1 MKFAKTENITSST
14 LKTSFLALALVLLIG
29 AVMTISALAFVLA
42 PSSISSDN
50 PETKVARASGIEDM
64 VTDEL
69 IAFYEKEIAKDTF
82 ISSMTAMKRD
92 RLMSA
97 YDINEKRLYL
107 SLILQD
113 LGARVDNHKDFNQ
126 IAQMNDKQLFSYG
139 KTLVLSYIDTLTE
152 EEKSRL
158 KDGFKSALGM

>member
-1 MKFAKTENITSST
+1 MKLAKTENTTSST
-14 LKTSFLALALVLLIG
+14 LKTTFLSLALVLLLG
-29 AVMTISALAFVLA
+29 VVVTISALAFVFA
-42 PSSISSDN
+42 PSISSDN

-82 ISSMTAMKRD
+82 ISSMTTMKKD

-97 YDINEKRLYL
+97 YDISEKRLYL
-107 SLILQD
+107 TLILQD
-113 LGARVDNHKDFNQ
+113 LGARVDSHKDFNQ

-139 KTLVLSYIDTLTE
+139 KTLVLSFIDALTE
-152 EEKSRL
+152 EEKARL

>member
-1 MKFAKTENITSST
+1 MKLAKTENITSST
-14 LKTSFLALALVLLIG
+14 LKTTLLSLALVLLLG
-29 AVMTISALAFVLA
+29 MVVTISALAFVFA
-42 PSSISSDN
+42 PSISSDN
-50 PETKVARASGIEDM
+50 PETSVARASGIEDM

-82 ISSMTAMKRD
+82 ISSMTTMKKN

-97 YDINEKRLYL
+97 YDISEKRLYL
-107 SLILQD
+107 TLILQD
-113 LGARVDNHKDFNQ
+113 LGARVDDHKDFNQ

-139 KTLVLSYIDTLTE
+139 KTLVLSFIDTLTE
-152 EEKSRL
+152 EEKARL

>member
-1 MKFAKTENITSST
+1 MKLAKTEKITSST
-14 LKTSFLALALVLLIG
+14 LKTTFLSLALVLLLG
-29 AVMTISALAFVLA
+29 AVATMSALAFVFA
-42 PSSISSDN
+42 PSVSSDN
-50 PETKVARASGIEDM
+50 PETRVACASGIEDM

-69 IAFYEKEIAKDTF
+69 IEFYEKEIAKDAF
-82 ISSMTAMKRD
+82 ISSMTTMKKN

-107 SLILQD
+107 TLILQD

-139 KTLVLSYIDTLTE
+139 KTLVLSFIDTLTE
-152 EEKSRL
+152 GEKARL

>member
-1 MKFAKTENITSST
+1 MKLAKTENITSST
-14 LKTSFLALALVLLIG
+14 LKTSFLALALVLLLG
-29 AVMTISALAFVLA
+29 TVVTISSLAFVFA
-42 PSSISSDN
+42 PTSISLDN

-82 ISSMTAMKRD
+82 ISSMTTMKKD

-107 SLILQD
+107 TLILQD
-113 LGARVDNHKDFNQ
+113 LGARVDDHKDFNQ

-152 EEKSRL
+152 EEKARL

>member
-1 MKFAKTENITSST
+1 MKLAKTEKITSST
-14 LKTSFLALALVLLIG
+14 LKTTFLTFALVLLLG
-29 AVMTISALAFVLA
+29 AVVTISALAFVFA
-42 PSSISSDN
+42 PTSISSGN

-69 IAFYEKEIAKDTF
+69 ITFYEKEIAKDTF
-82 ISSMTAMKRD
+82 ISSMTTMKKD

-97 YDINEKRLYL
+97 YDISEKRLYL
-107 SLILQD
+107 TLILQD
-113 LGARVDNHKDFNQ
+113 LGARVDDHKDFNQ

-139 KTLVLSYIDTLTE
+139 KTLVLSFIDTLTE
-152 EEKSRL
+152 EEKARL

>member
-1 MKFAKTENITSST
+1 MKLAKTEKTTSST
-14 LKTSFLALALVLLIG
+14 LKTTFLTLTLVLLIG
-29 AVMTISALAFVLA
+29 AVVTISALTFVFA
-42 PSSISSDN
+42 HSISSDN
-50 PETKVARASGIEDM
+50 PETRVARASGIEDM

-69 IAFYEKEIAKDTF
+69 IAFYENEIAKDTF
-82 ISSMTAMKRD
+82 ISSMTTMKKN

-97 YDINEKRLYL
+97 YDISEKRLYL
-107 SLILQD
+107 TLILQD
-113 LGARVDNHKDFNQ
+113 LGARVDDHKDFNQ

-152 EEKSRL
+152 EEKARL

>member
-1 MKFAKTENITSST
+1 MKLAKTENITSST
-14 LKTSFLALALVLLIG
+14 LKTSFLTLALVLLLG
-29 AVMTISALAFVLA
+29 AVVTISALAFVFA
-42 PSSISSDN
+42 PSISPDN

-82 ISSMTAMKRD
+82 ISSMTTMKKN

-107 SLILQD
+107 TLILQD
-113 LGARVDNHKDFNQ
+113 LGARVDDHKDFNQ

-139 KTLVLSYIDTLTE
+139 KTLVLSFIDTLTE
-152 EEKSRL
+152 EEKARL
-158 KDGFKSALGM
+158 KDGFKSALGI

>member
-1 MKFAKTENITSST
+1 MKLAKTENITSST
-14 LKTSFLALALVLLIG
+14 LKTTFLALALVLLLG
-29 AVMTISALAFVLA
+29 VVVTISALAFVFA
-42 PSSISSDN
+42 PSISSDN
-50 PETKVARASGIEDM
+50 PETNVARASGIEDM

-82 ISSMTAMKRD
+82 ISSMTTMKKN

-97 YDINEKRLYL
+97 YDISEKRLYL
-107 SLILQD
+107 TLILQD

-139 KTLVLSYIDTLTE
+139 KTLVLSFIDTLTE
-152 EEKSRL
+152 EEKARL

>member
-1 MKFAKTENITSST
+1 MKLAKTENITSST
-14 LKTSFLALALVLLIG
+14 LKTTFLSLALVLLLG
-29 AVMTISALAFVLA
+29 VVVTISALAFVFA
-42 PSSISSDN
+42 PSISSDN

-82 ISSMTAMKRD
+82 ISSMTTMKKD

-97 YDINEKRLYL
+97 YDISEKRLYL
-107 SLILQD
+107 TLILQD
-113 LGARVDNHKDFNQ
+113 LGARVDSHKDFNQ

-139 KTLVLSYIDTLTE
+139 KTLVLSFIDALTE
-152 EEKSRL
+152 EEKARL

>member
-1 MKFAKTENITSST
+1 MKLAKTEKITSST
-14 LKTSFLALALVLLIG
+14 LKTSFLVLALVLLLG
-29 AVMTISALAFVLA
+29 VVVTISALAFVFA
-42 PSSISSDN
+42 PSISSDSTD
-50 PETKVARASGIEDM
+50 TKVARASGIEDM

-82 ISSMTAMKRD
+82 ISSMTTMKKN

-107 SLILQD
+107 TLILQD
-113 LGARVDNHKDFNQ
+113 LGARVDDHKDFNQ

-139 KTLVLSYIDTLTE
+139 KTLVLSFIDTLTE
-152 EEKSRL
+152 EEKARL

>member
-1 MKFAKTENITSST
+1 MKLAKTENITSST
-14 LKTSFLALALVLLIG
+14 LKTSFLTLALVLLLG
-29 AVMTISALAFVLA
+29 VVVTISALAFAFAL
-42 PSSISSDN
+42 SISSDN

-82 ISSMTAMKRD
+82 ISSMTTMKKN

-97 YDINEKRLYL
+97 YDISEKRLYL
-107 SLILQD
+107 TLILQD
-113 LGARVDNHKDFNQ
+113 LGARVDDHKDFNQ

-139 KTLVLSYIDTLTE
+139 KTLVLSFIDTLTE
-152 EEKSRL
+152 EEKARL

>member
-1 MKFAKTENITSST
+1 MKFAKTEKITSST
-14 LKTSFLALALVLLIG
+14 LKTTFLTLALVLLLG
-29 AVMTISALAFVLA
+29 MVATISSLAFVFA
-42 PSSISSDN
+42 PSISLDSTD
-50 PETKVARASGIEDM
+50 TKVARASGIEDM

-82 ISSMTAMKRD
+82 ISSMTTMKKN

-97 YDINEKRLYL
+97 YDISEKRLYL
-107 SLILQD
+107 TLILQD
-113 LGARVDNHKDFNQ
+113 LGARVDDHKDFNQ

-139 KTLVLSYIDTLTE
+139 KTLVLSFIDALTE
-152 EEKSRL
+152 EEKARL

>member
-1 MKFAKTENITSST
+1 MKLAKTKNITAST
-14 LKTSFLALALVLLIG
+14 LKTSFLALALVLLLG
-29 AVMTISALAFVLA
+29 VVVTISSLAFVFA

-82 ISSMTAMKRD
+82 ISSMTTMKKD

-107 SLILQD
+107 TLILQD
-113 LGARVDNHKDFNQ
+113 LGARVDDHKDFNQ

-139 KTLVLSYIDTLTE
+139 KTLVLSFIDTLTE
-152 EEKSRL
+152 EEKARL

>member
-1 MKFAKTENITSST
+1 MKLAKTEKTTSST
-14 LKTSFLALALVLLIG
+14 LKTTFLTLTLVLLIG
-29 AVMTISALAFVLA
+29 AVVTISALAFVFA
-42 PSSISSDN
+42 PSISSDN

-82 ISSMTAMKRD
+82 ISSMTTMKKN

-97 YDINEKRLYL
+97 YDISEKRLYL
-107 SLILQD
+107 TLILQD
-113 LGARVDNHKDFNQ
+113 LGARVDDHKDFNQ

-139 KTLVLSYIDTLTE
+139 KTLVLSFIDTLTE
-152 EEKSRL
+152 EEKARL

>member
-1 MKFAKTENITSST
+1 MKLAKTENITSST
-14 LKTSFLALALVLLIG
+14 LKTSFLALALALLLG
-29 AVMTISALAFVLA
+29 VVVTISALAFVFA
-42 PSSISSDN
+42 HSISSNN

-69 IAFYEKEIAKDTF
+69 IAFYEKEIAKDNF
-82 ISSMTAMKRD
+82 ISSMTTMKKN

-97 YDINEKRLYL
+97 YDISEKRLYL
-107 SLILQD
+107 TLILQD
-113 LGARVDNHKDFNQ
+113 LGARVDDHKDFNQ

-152 EEKSRL
+152 EEKARL

>member
-1 MKFAKTENITSST
+1 MKLAKTENITSST
-14 LKTSFLALALVLLIG
+14 LKTFFLTLTLVLLIG
-29 AVMTISALAFVLA
+29 TVVTISVLAFVFA
-42 PSSISSDN
+42 PTSVSSDSTG
-50 PETKVARASGIEDM
+50 TKVARASGIEDL

-82 ISSMTAMKRD
+82 ISSMTTMKKD

-107 SLILQD
+107 TLILQD

-152 EEKSRL
+152 EEKARL

>member
-1 MKFAKTENITSST
+1 MKRVKTENITSST
-14 LKTSFLALALVLLIG
+14 LKTTFLTLALVLLLG
-29 AVMTISALAFVLA
+29 AVVTISALAFVFV
-42 PSSISSDN
+42 PSISSDSTG
-50 PETKVARASGIEDM
+50 TKVARASGIEDM
-64 VTDEL
+64 VTDDL

-82 ISSMTAMKRD
+82 ISSMTTMKKN

-107 SLILQD
+107 TLILQD
-113 LGARVDNHKDFNQ
+113 LGARVDDHKDFNQ

-139 KTLVLSYIDTLTE
+139 KALVLSFIDTLTE
-152 EEKSRL
+152 EEKARL

>member
-1 MKFAKTENITSST
+1 MKLAKTEKITSST
-14 LKTSFLALALVLLIG
+14 LKTTFLSLALVLLLG
-29 AVMTISALAFVLA
+29 TVVTISALAFVFA
-42 PSSISSDN
+42 PSISSDT

-82 ISSMTAMKRD
+82 ISSMTTMKKN

-97 YDINEKRLYL
+97 YDISEKRLYL
-107 SLILQD
+107 TLILQD
-113 LGARVDNHKDFNQ
+113 LGARVDDHKDFNQ

-139 KTLVLSYIDTLTE
+139 KTLVLSFIDTLTE
-152 EEKSRL
+152 EEKARL

>member
-1 MKFAKTENITSST
+1 MKLAKTENITAST
-14 LKTSFLALALVLLIG
+14 LKTSFLTLALVLLLG
-29 AVMTISALAFVLA
+29 AVVTISALAFVFA
-42 PSSISSDN
+42 PSISSDN

-82 ISSMTAMKRD
+82 ISSMTTMKKN

-97 YDINEKRLYL
+97 YDISEKRLYL
-107 SLILQD
+107 TLILQD
-113 LGARVDNHKDFNQ
+113 LGVRVDDHKDFNQ

-139 KTLVLSYIDTLTE
+139 KTLVLLFIDTLTE
-152 EEKSRL
+152 EEKARL

>member
-1 MKFAKTENITSST
+1 MKLAKTENITSST
-14 LKTSFLALALVLLIG
+14 LKTSFLVLALVLLIG
-29 AVMTISALAFVLA
+29 AVVTISALAFVFA
-42 PSSISSDN
+42 PSISSDN
-50 PETKVARASGIEDM
+50 AKTQVARASGIEDM

-82 ISSMTAMKRD
+82 ISSMTTMKKN

-107 SLILQD
+107 TLILQD
-113 LGARVDNHKDFNQ
+113 LGARVDDHKDFNQ

-139 KTLVLSYIDTLTE
+139 KTLVLSFIDTLTE
-152 EEKSRL
+152 EEKARL

>member
-1 MKFAKTENITSST
+1 MILAKTENITAST
-14 LKTSFLALALVLLIG
+14 LKTSFLALALVLLLG
-29 AVMTISALAFVLA
+29 MVVTISALAFVFA
-42 PSSISSDN
+42 HSISSDN
-50 PETKVARASGIEDM
+50 PETRVARASGIEDM

-82 ISSMTAMKRD
+82 ISSMTTMKKN

-97 YDINEKRLYL
+97 YDITEKRLYL
-107 SLILQD
+107 TLILQD
-113 LGARVDNHKDFNQ
+113 LGARVDDHKDFNQ

-139 KTLVLSYIDTLTE
+139 KTLILSFIDTLTE
-152 EEKSRL
+152 EEKARL

>member
-1 MKFAKTENITSST
+1 MKLAKTENITSST
-14 LKTSFLALALVLLIG
+14 LKTFFLTLTLVLLIG
-29 AVMTISALAFVLA
+29 TVVTISVLAFVFA
-42 PSSISSDN
+42 PTSVSSDSTG
-50 PETKVARASGIEDM
+50 TKVARASGIEDL

-82 ISSMTAMKRD
+82 ISSMTTMKKD

-107 SLILQD
+107 TLILQD
-113 LGARVDNHKDFNQ
+113 LGARVDDHKDFNQ

-152 EEKSRL
+152 EEKARL

>member
-1 MKFAKTENITSST
+1 MKLAKTENITSST
-14 LKTSFLALALVLLIG
+14 LKTTFLVLALVLLLG
-29 AVMTISALAFVLA
+29 VVVTISALAFVFA
-42 PSSISSDN
+42 PSISSDN
-50 PETKVARASGIEDM
+50 PETNVARASGIEDM

-69 IAFYEKEIAKDTF
+69 IAFYENEIAKDTF
-82 ISSMTAMKRD
+82 ISSMTTMKKN

-97 YDINEKRLYL
+97 YDISERRLYL

-113 LGARVDNHKDFNQ
+113 LGARVDDHKDFNQ

-139 KTLVLSYIDTLTE
+139 KTLVLSFIDTLTE
-152 EEKSRL
+152 EEKARL

>member
-1 MKFAKTENITSST
+1 MKLAKTENITSST
-14 LKTSFLALALVLLIG
+14 LKTSFLALALVLLLG
-29 AVMTISALAFVLA
+29 TVVTISALAFVFA
-42 PSSISSDN
+42 PSISSDN

-82 ISSMTAMKRD
+82 ISSMTTMKKN

-97 YDINEKRLYL
+97 YDISEKRLYL
-107 SLILQD
+107 TLILQD
-113 LGARVDNHKDFNQ
+113 LGARVDDHKDFNQ

-152 EEKSRL
+152 EEKARL

>member
-1 MKFAKTENITSST
+1 MKLAKTEKITSST
-14 LKTSFLALALVLLIG
+14 LKTTFFTLALVLLLG
-29 AVMTISALAFVLA
+29 TVVTISALAFVFA
-42 PSSISSDN
+42 PSISSDT

-82 ISSMTAMKRD
+82 ISSMTTMKKN

-107 SLILQD
+107 TLILQD
-113 LGARVDNHKDFNQ
+113 LGARVDDHKDFNQ

-139 KTLVLSYIDTLTE
+139 KTLVLSFIDTLTE
-152 EEKSRL
+152 EEKARL

>member
-1 MKFAKTENITSST
+1 MKLAKTENITSST
-14 LKTSFLALALVLLIG
+14 LKTTFLTLALVLLLG
-29 AVMTISALAFVLA
+29 AVVTISALAFVFA
-42 PSSISSDN
+42 PFISSDSTG
-50 PETKVARASGIEDM
+50 TKVARASGIEDM

-82 ISSMTAMKRD
+82 ISSMTTMKKN

-97 YDINEKRLYL
+97 YDISEKRLYL
-107 SLILQD
+107 TLILQD
-113 LGARVDNHKDFNQ
+113 LGARVDDHKDFNQ

-139 KTLVLSYIDTLTE
+139 KTLVLSFIDTLTE
-152 EEKSRL
+152 EEKARL

>member
-1 MKFAKTENITSST
+1 MKLAKTENITSST
-14 LKTSFLALALVLLIG
+14 LKTSFLTLALVLLLG
-29 AVMTISALAFVLA
+29 VVVTISALAFAFAL
-42 PSSISSDN
+42 SISSDN

-69 IAFYEKEIAKDTF
+69 ITFYEKEIAKDTF
-82 ISSMTAMKRD
+82 ISSMTTMKKN

-97 YDINEKRLYL
+97 YDISEKRLYL
-107 SLILQD
+107 TLILQD
-113 LGARVDNHKDFNQ
+113 LGARVDDHKDFNQ

-139 KTLVLSYIDTLTE
+139 KTLVLSFIDTLTE
-152 EEKSRL
+152 EEKARL

>member
-1 MKFAKTENITSST
+1 MKLAKTEKITSST
-14 LKTSFLALALVLLIG
+14 LKTTFLTLALVLLLG
-29 AVMTISALAFVLA
+29 TVVTISALAFVFA
-42 PSSISSDN
+42 PSISSDT

-69 IAFYEKEIAKDTF
+69 ISFYEKEIAKDTF
-82 ISSMTAMKRD
+82 ISSMTTMKKN

-107 SLILQD
+107 TLILQD
-113 LGARVDNHKDFNQ
+113 LGARVDDHKDFNQ

-139 KTLVLSYIDTLTE
+139 KTLVLSFIDTLTE
-152 EEKSRL
+152 EEKARL

>member
-1 MKFAKTENITSST
+1 MKLAKTENITSST

-29 AVMTISALAFVLA
+29 VVVTISALAFVFA
-42 PSSISSDN
+42 HSISSNN

-82 ISSMTAMKRD
+82 ISSMTTMKKN

-97 YDINEKRLYL
+97 YDISEKRLCL
-107 SLILQD
+107 TLILQD
-113 LGARVDNHKDFNQ
+113 LGARVDDHKDFNQ

-139 KTLVLSYIDTLTE
+139 KTLVLSFIDTLTE
-152 EEKSRL
+152 EEKARL

>member
-1 MKFAKTENITSST
+1 MKLAKTENITSST
-14 LKTSFLALALVLLIG
+14 LKTSFLFLALVLLLG
-29 AVMTISALAFVLA
+29 VVVTISALAFVFA
-42 PSSISSDN
+42 PSISSDN

-82 ISSMTAMKRD
+82 ISSMTAMKKN

-97 YDINEKRLYL
+97 YDISEKRLYL
-107 SLILQD
+107 TLILQD
-113 LGARVDNHKDFNQ
+113 LGAKVDDHKDFNQ

-152 EEKSRL
+152 EEKARL